1 MELVNKAAANAMAT
15 PATAVTKTSLEI
27 IEAMKVN
34 IQTTLGG
41 GSEMKKLIST
51 STNNIALNATSD
63 VELQKDLKESLKT
76 KLEKK

>member
-41 GSEMKKLIST
+41 
-51 STNNIALNATSD
+51 
-63 VELQKDLKESLKT
+63 
-76 KLEKK
+76 